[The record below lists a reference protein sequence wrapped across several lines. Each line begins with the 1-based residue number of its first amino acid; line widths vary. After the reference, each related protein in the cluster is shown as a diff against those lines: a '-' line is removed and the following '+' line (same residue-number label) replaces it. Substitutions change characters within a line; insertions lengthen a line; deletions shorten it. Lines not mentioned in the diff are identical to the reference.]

1 MTYFSRANFIRKHAR
16 ALFPLILAAGLCACA
31 PSPNGTARLDLASQP
46 QIFSNEN
53 GYYAGITVMVHPNA
67 NLTHKPAALFVP
79 LGLTQDLR
87 SADAVSEG
95 VSRLVWQSLLNEE
108 TLDRK
113 STRLNSSH

>member
-1 MTYFSRANFIRKHAR
+1 
-16 ALFPLILAAGLCACA
+16 
-31 PSPNGTARLDLASQP
+31 
-46 QIFSNEN
+46 
-53 GYYAGITVMVHPNA
+53 MVHPNA

-108 TLDRK
+108 TF
-113 STRLNSSH
+113 STLELADMRLPTGRTWPFPWPAEWERSC

>member
-79 LGLTQDLR
+79 SGPDAG
-87 SADAVSEG
+87 SAQRRRRVG
-95 VSRLVWQSLLNEE
+95 RRLPPGMAEPAERRDIL
-108 TLDRK
+108 
-113 STRLNSSH
+113 HP

>member
-79 LGLTQDLR
+79 LGLTQGR
-87 SADAVSEG
+87 RRVG
-95 VSRLVWQSLLNEE
+95 RRLPPGMAEPVERRDIL
-108 TLDRK
+108 
-113 STRLNSSH
+113 HP